1 VYGVE
6 RAGSAP
12 TADHRTPG
20 GLPSHVRALAA
31 KERLGGLERS
41 YEPGQEHR
49 RAKVWLVI
57 FAIPGLIL
65 LPFTIHFILGGI
77 GYASVLSLA
86 LTIVYLGAAGHILV
100 RQVLPGEGRAAYLFE
115 GGLVHQTGRRSAVAF
130 PWDGVAEVRVSGVRN
145 GSTEAITWRFTIVGD
160 DRRETVLGSELT
172 EVGALL
178 EHVSAKV
185 TERLLP
191 KYLAR
196 IEAGGAVDI
205 GPFTVGG
212 AGVAKGG
219 WNVRWDRI
227 HAVGMDNG
235 MVYVSRTDGV
245 PAMTVPAAQMPNAVA
260 FTALVE
266 HLIKAA
272 RSNKIVTR

>member
-1 VYGVE
+1 VFGVD
-6 RAGSAP
+6 RAGSVP
-12 TADHRTPG
+12 TADHAAPG
-20 GLPSHVRALAA
+20 AVPAHVRALAA
-31 KERLGGLERS
+31 RERLGELERS

-49 RAKVWLVI
+49 RARVWLVV

-77 GYASVLSLA
+77 GYASFLSLV
-86 LTIVYLGAAGHILV
+86 LTVVYLGAAGHVLV
-100 RQVLPGEGRAAYLFE
+100 RQVLPGAGRAAYLYQ
-115 GGLVHQTGRRSAVAF
+115 GGLVHQTGRRTAVAF
-130 PWDGVAEVRVSGVRN
+130 PWDAVAEVRVSGVRH
-145 GSTEAITWRFTIVGD
+145 GSDDTITWRFTIRGD
-160 DRRETVLGSELT
+160 DGRETVLGNELT
-172 EVGALL
+172 DVGALL
-178 EHVSAKV
+178 EHVSSKV

-196 IEAGGAVDI
+196 IEQGGAVDI

-219 WNVRWDRI
+219 WNVQWDRM

-235 MVYVSRTDGV
+235 MVYVSRTDGI

-266 HLIKAA
+266 HLIKAS
-272 RSNKIVTR
+272 RTDKIPTR